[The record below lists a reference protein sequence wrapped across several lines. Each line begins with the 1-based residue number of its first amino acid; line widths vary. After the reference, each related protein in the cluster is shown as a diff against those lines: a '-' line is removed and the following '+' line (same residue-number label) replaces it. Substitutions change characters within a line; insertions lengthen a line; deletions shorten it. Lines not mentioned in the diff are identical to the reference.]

1 MSALTASIQHC
12 SRDSSLSNSARK
24 IKGIQIRKEEVKPP
38 LFADDMNLHIEN
50 RKESTKMR

>member
-1 MSALTASIQHC
+1 MSALTTSIQHC